1 MPSFS
6 GTLMTIANLCGA
18 VGIALLLWS
27 MFKRSG
33 APELARRTLL
43 LAHGALTLFFALLGL
58 AYWLAGQPGTGAVL
72 LAVALAV
79 AALAAARSRRA
90 AR

>member
-1 MPSFS
+1 MTSLS
-6 GTLMTIANLCGA
+6 GTLMMIANICGA

-27 MFKRSG
+27 MVKRSS

-43 LAHGALTLFFALLGL
+43 AAHGALTLFFALLGV

-72 LAVALAV
+72 LAVGLVVAALAV
-79 AALAAARSRRA
+79 ARSRHAAR
-90 AR
+90 